1 VLKLYKLGKER
12 VAERRKKKTRKTK
25 SWRYTVRGQVTA
37 DIREG
42 VSVFVLL
49 IIAAATVAI
58 AGGVSSYILNALGPA
73 TNSSVAQQGNQAINT
88 TMSTF
93 VTAVSLVG
101 GLVLGLIAFGFLK
114 RVWREF
120 TS

>member
-1 VLKLYKLGKER
+1 VLKLYELKK
-12 VAERRKKKTRKTK
+12 VAERRKKTKKTK
-25 SWRYTVRGQVTA
+25 SRRCTVRGQVTA

-58 AGGVSSYILNALGPA
+58 ASGVSSYILNALGPA
-73 TNSSVAQQGNQAINT
+73 TNSSVVQQGNQAINT

-93 VTAVSLVG
+93 VTAVGLVG

-114 RVWREF
+114 RVWKEF